1 MNTDQNR
8 CSFSEPTGRP
18 EALPSCF
25 HPRPAI
31 RVHLGSSVVLSALL
45 MLGSA
50 VGFTA
55 AAADSAKAAK
65 LANTV
70 FLDAIGVKN
79 LRLQTVE
86 AEEQT
91 FEETVFAL
99 GRLRVAPGHRAIV
112 SSRIAGRAL
121 SVSAHIDM
129 RIEKGSDIAEIE
141 SRLPGDPPARVKLT
155 APIGGLISAIKLV
168 PGQPVSPDSS
178 LVEIV
183 DLSEMHAV
191 AAVPEHLVGKLK
203 VGAKARL
210 RVSAFPDREFIAELA
225 HLGAEADSASG
236 TLEAAFHVENP
247 DFSLRPGMRAE
258 FNIIAGSREGVI
270 SVPRA
275 ALQGEPA
282 NRFLYVAD
290 DGITN
295 AFVKVPVEVGAMNDQ
310 HAEITKGLFPGDKVV
325 TDGAYSLGFAGKG
338 SVSLK
343 EALDAAHG
351 HEHNADGSELSKG
364 AKSAGHA
371 EGDGHDH
378 GGSGGGTLSALTLFS
393 LIGNGVLLVLLVV
406 ATLRRSSATQEPSAA
421 PTEKPTTGGSSHAG

>member
-1 MNTDQNR
+1 MI
-8 CSFSEPTGRP
+8 
-18 EALPSCF
+18 
-25 HPRPAI
+25 PRSILSLLLAA
-31 RVHLGSSVVLSALL
+31 VV
-45 MLGSA
+45 G
-50 VGFTA
+50 TA
-55 AAADSAKAAK
+55 QAADSAKAAK

-99 GRLRVAPGHRAIV
+99 GRLRVAPGHRAVV

-121 SVSAHIDM
+121 TVSAHIDM
-129 RIEKGSDIAEIE
+129 RIEKGSDIGEIE

-155 APIGGLISAIKLV
+155 APIGGLISAINLV
-168 PGQPVSPDSS
+168 PGQPVSPDNS

-183 DLSEMHAV
+183 DLSDIHAV

-210 RVSAFPDREFIAELA
+210 RIAAFPDREFIAELA

-247 DFSLRPGMRAE
+247 DYSLRPGMRAE
-258 FNIIAGSREGVI
+258 FSIVTAQREGVM

-275 ALQGEPA
+275 ALQGEAA

-290 DGITN
+290 EGVAH
-295 AFVKVPVEVGAMNDQ
+295 AFVKVPVVVGAMTERSV
-310 HAEITKGLFPGDKVV
+310 EITQGLLPGDKVV
-325 TDGAYSLGFAGKG
+325 TAGAYSLAFAGKG

-351 HEHNADGSELSKG
+351 HEHSADGSELSKNQK
-364 AKSAGHA
+364 AAGHE

-378 GGSGGGTLSALTLFS
+378 GGSGGTKLSALTLFS
-393 LIGNGVLLVLLVV
+393 LIGNGVLLVLL
-406 ATLRRSSATQEPSAA
+406 ACSAA
-421 PTEKPTTGGSSHAG
+421 FRRKEPNS

>member
-1 MNTDQNR
+1 MILR
-8 CSFSEPTGRP
+8 S
-18 EALPSCF
+18 
-25 HPRPAI
+25 I
-31 RVHLGSSVVLSALL
+31 LSLL
-45 MLGSA
+45 LAVA
-50 VGFTA
+50 VGPA
-55 AAADSAKAAK
+55 HAADSAKAVK

-99 GRLRVAPGHRAIV
+99 GRLRVAPGHRAVV

-121 SVSAHIDM
+121 TVSAHIDM
-129 RIEKGSDIAEIE
+129 RIEKGSDIGEIE

-155 APIGGLISAIKLV
+155 APIGGLISAINLV
-168 PGQPVSPDSS
+168 PGQPVSPDNS

-183 DLSEMHAV
+183 DLSDIHAV

-203 VGAKARL
+203 VGARARL
-210 RVSAFPDREFIAELA
+210 RIAAFPDREFIAELA

-247 DFSLRPGMRAE
+247 DYSLRPGMRAE
-258 FNIIAGSREGVI
+258 FSIITGQREGVM

-275 ALQGEPA
+275 ALQGEAA

-290 DGITN
+290 DGIAH
-295 AFVKVPVEVGAMNDQ
+295 AFVKVPVVVGAMNERSV
-310 HAEITKGLFPGDKVV
+310 EITQGLLPGDKVV
-325 TDGAYSLGFAGKG
+325 TAGAYSLAFAGKG

-351 HEHNADGSELSKG
+351 HEHNADGSELSKD
-364 AKSAGHA
+364 AKAAGHA

-378 GGSGGGTLSALTLFS
+378 GGSGGGNLSALTLFS
-393 LIGNGVLLVLLVV
+393 LIGNGVLLVLL
-406 ATLRRSSATQEPSAA
+406 ASSAAFRRKEPTS
-421 PTEKPTTGGSSHAG
+421 

>member
-1 MNTDQNR
+1 M
-8 CSFSEPTGRP
+8 S
-18 EALPSCF
+18 
-25 HPRPAI
+25 PRSI
-31 RVHLGSSVVLSALL
+31 LSLL
-45 MLGSA
+45 LAVA
-50 VGFTA
+50 VGTA
-55 AAADSAKAAK
+55 QAADSAKAAK

-99 GRLRVAPGHRAIV
+99 GRLRVAPGHRAVV

-121 SVSAHIDM
+121 TVSAHIDM
-129 RIEKGSDIAEIE
+129 RIEKGSDIGEIE

-155 APIGGLISAIKLV
+155 APIGGLISAINLV
-168 PGQPVSPDSS
+168 PGQPVSPDNS

-183 DLSEMHAV
+183 DLSDIHAV

-203 VGAKARL
+203 VGARARL
-210 RVSAFPDREFIAELA
+210 RIAAFPDREFIAELA

-247 DFSLRPGMRAE
+247 DYSLRPGMRAE
-258 FNIIAGSREGVI
+258 FSIITGQREGVM

-275 ALQGEPA
+275 ALQGEAA

-290 DGITN
+290 DGIAH
-295 AFVKVPVEVGAMNDQ
+295 AFVKVPVVVGAMNERSV
-310 HAEITKGLFPGDKVV
+310 EITQGLLPGDKVV
-325 TDGAYSLGFAGKG
+325 TAGAYSLAFAGKG

-351 HEHNADGSELSKG
+351 HEHNADGSELGKDSK
-364 AKSAGHA
+364 AAGHA
-371 EGDGHDH
+371 EGDGHH
-378 GGSGGGTLSALTLFS
+378 HAGAGGDNLSALTLFS
-393 LIGNGVLLVLLVV
+393 LIGNGVLLVLL
-406 ATLRRSSATQEPSAA
+406 ACSAA
-421 PTEKPTTGGSSHAG
+421 FRRKEPNS

>member
-1 MNTDQNR
+1 MIAR
-8 CSFSEPTGRP
+8 LSLSLLL
-18 EALPSCF
+18 A
-25 HPRPAI
+25 
-31 RVHLGSSVVLSALL
+31 VV
-45 MLGSA
+45 
-50 VGFTA
+50 VGTA
-55 AAADSAKAAK
+55 HAADSAKAVK

-86 AEEQT
+86 AEERT

-99 GRLRVAPGHRAIV
+99 GRLRVAPGHRAVV

-121 SVSAHIDM
+121 TVSAHIDM
-129 RIEKGSDIAEIE
+129 RIEKGSDIGEIE

-155 APIGGLISAIKLV
+155 APIGGLISAINLV
-168 PGQPVSPDSS
+168 PGQPVSPDNS

-183 DLSEMHAV
+183 DLSDIHAV

-210 RVSAFPDREFIAELA
+210 RIAAFPDREFIADLA

-247 DFSLRPGMRAE
+247 DYSLRPGMRAE
-258 FNIIAGSREGVI
+258 FSIVTGQREGVM

-290 DGITN
+290 DGIAN
-295 AFVKVPVEVGAMNDQ
+295 AFVKVPVEVGVMNDRFV
-310 HAEITKGLFPGDKVV
+310 EITKGLLAGDKVV
-325 TDGAYSLGFAGKG
+325 TEGAYSLAFAGKG

-351 HEHNADGSELSKG
+351 HEHNADGSELGKVQ
-364 AKSAGHA
+364 KTAGHA

-378 GGSGGGTLSALTLFS
+378 GGSGVGKISALTLFS
-393 LIGNGVLLVLLVV
+393 LIANGVLLVLLVV
-406 ATLRRSSATQEPSAA
+406 ATLRRGSSAEEPSATPA
-421 PTEKPTTGGSSHAG
+421 EKPTKEGADHAE

>member
-1 MNTDQNR
+1 MDTDKHR
-8 CSFSEPTGRP
+8 SSEGLSLSLRSG
-18 EALPSCF
+18 L
-25 HPRPAI
+25 PAI
-31 RVHLGSSVVLSALL
+31 CVLLCPSVVVLPLL
-45 MLGSA
+45 LGLA
-50 VGFTA
+50 TGFKAT
-55 AAADSAKAAK
+55 AADSAKATK

-70 FLDAIGVKN
+70 FLDATGVKN
-79 LRLQTVE
+79 LRLKTVE
-86 AEEQT
+86 AEERE
-91 FEETVFAL
+91 FNETVFAL
-99 GRLRVAPGHRAIV
+99 GRLRVAPGHRAMV

-121 SVSAHIDM
+121 TVSAHIDT
-129 RIEKGSDIAEIE
+129 RVEKGSDIAEIE

-155 APIGGLISAIKLV
+155 APIGGLISAINLV
-168 PGQPVSPDSS
+168 PGQPVSPDNS

-183 DLSEMHAV
+183 DLSDIHAV

-225 HLGAEADSASG
+225 HLGAEAETASG

-247 DFSLRPGMRAE
+247 DYSLRPGMRAE
-258 FNIIAGSREGVI
+258 FSIIVGSREGVMA
-270 SVPRA
+270 VPRA

-310 HAEITKGLFPGDKVV
+310 HVEITKGLLPGDRVV

-351 HEHNADGSELSKG
+351 HEHNEDGSEKTSS
-364 AKSAGHA
+364 SAA
-371 EGDGHDH
+371 TQKKDDH
-378 GGSGGGTLSALTLFS
+378 GHSHDDHDSSGPSKLSGLTLFS
-393 LIGNGVLLVLLVV
+393 LIGNGVLLVLL
-406 ATLRRSSATQEPSAA
+406 ACSTAFRRKEPNS
-421 PTEKPTTGGSSHAG
+421 

>member
-1 MNTDQNR
+1 MI
-8 CSFSEPTGRP
+8 
-18 EALPSCF
+18 
-25 HPRPAI
+25 PRSILSLLLAA
-31 RVHLGSSVVLSALL
+31 VV
-45 MLGSA
+45 G
-50 VGFTA
+50 TA
-55 AAADSAKAAK
+55 QAADSAKAAK

-99 GRLRVAPGHRAIV
+99 GRLRVAPGHRAVV

-121 SVSAHIDM
+121 TVSAHIDM
-129 RIEKGSDIAEIE
+129 RIEKGSDIGEIE

-155 APIGGLISAIKLV
+155 APIGGLISAINLV
-168 PGQPVSPDSS
+168 PGQPVSPDNS
-178 LVEIV
+178 LGEIV
-183 DLSEMHAV
+183 DLSDIHAV

-210 RVSAFPDREFIAELA
+210 RIAAFPDREFIAELA

-247 DFSLRPGMRAE
+247 DYSLRPGMRAE
-258 FNIIAGSREGVI
+258 FSIVTGQREGVM
-270 SVPRA
+270 SVPRT
-275 ALQGEPA
+275 ALQGEAA

-290 DGITN
+290 EGVAH
-295 AFVKVPVEVGAMNDQ
+295 AFVKVPVVVGAMNDRSV
-310 HAEITKGLFPGDKVV
+310 EITQGLLPGDKVV
-325 TDGAYSLGFAGKG
+325 TAGAYSLAFAGKG

-351 HEHNADGSELSKG
+351 HEHSADGSELSKNQK
-364 AKSAGHA
+364 AAGHE

-378 GGSGGGTLSALTLFS
+378 GGSGGTKLSALTLFS
-393 LIGNGVLLVLLVV
+393 LIGNGVLLVLL
-406 ATLRRSSATQEPSAA
+406 ACSAA
-421 PTEKPTTGGSSHAG
+421 FRRKEPNS